1 MSNTYLIYVLENIV
15 NRIHKNANSNI
26 ESIIADLEDLEI
38 SASNRKRKRPKVEP
52 TSVKKRNVKRRLFK
66 ETPAAKEF
74 IQDEAE
80 VSGKNLLSVYYP
92 LLSVIIRLFIR
103 LLSFV
108 MRVAIADSLFRF
120 GRRAKRERPIKRDGR
135 DRFNYKWRH
144 R

>member
-92 LLSVIIRLFIR
+92 LLSIYYHT
-103 LLSFV
+103 FV